1 MTSIEDKTRRQARVA
16 AIVIAVAMSGWML
29 INILGGEL
37 NISPRYAFLA
47 DLAAMAAFV
56 WAMIVLFGVWRK
68 RQKGE

>member
-1 MTSIEDKTRRQARVA
+1 MTGIEDKTRRQARIA
-16 AIVIAVAMSGWML
+16 AIVIAVAMCGWML
-29 INILGGEL
+29 VNFLGGEL